1 MRTYV
6 LRRGF
11 LDGRA
16 GFMIAVFNAE
26 TVYYR
31 FLKLGHERQ
40 RPPGSRPGVTMPGCP
55 RRACPPDRRRHAPP
69 ATTTESDRHVLHHH
83 SGWNNLPYLKL
94 VVDSLR
100 RHSAYDHQI
109 IVHVNDGSD
118 GTLDWVRSEGSST
131 PRRRPTSASATR

>member
-1 MRTYV
+1 MFSIIIPT
-6 LRRGF
+6 
-11 LDGRA
+11 
-16 GFMIAVFNAE
+16 
-26 TVYYR
+26 
-31 FLKLGHERQ
+31 
-40 RPPGSRPGVTMPGCP
+40 
-55 RRACPPDRRRHAPP
+55 
-69 ATTTESDRHVLHHH
+69 
-83 SGWNNLPYLKL
+83 WNNLPYLKL